1 MTASLFFAIFDAVQT
16 ETAMKRILITILTL
30 AFICTTHISAQPR
43 AMGLRAGACGIEASY
58 QHKLNNKRFIGA
70 DLGLD
75 FGYNCSGNPGAR
87 FCTTYN
93 FIWASP
99 AWTEKGTW
107 TLYGGPGLFAGA
119 GEDLMAIRVGDEI
132 AGSINKHGFVAGLAL
147 QFGLE
152 FKLRIP
158 LHISVDTRPYFG
170 VHINKDQ
177 TGFYENGL
185 LGFAPSLAV
194 RYMF

>member
-1 MTASLFFAIFDAVQT
+1 
-16 ETAMKRILITILTL
+16 MKRILITIISLTL
-30 AFICTTHISAQPR
+30 TSLSAVNAQPR
-43 AMGLRAGACGIEASY
+43 AMGLRAGACGFEASY

-87 FCTTYN
+87 LCATYN

-107 TLYGGPGLFAGA
+107 TLYGGPGIFTGA

-132 AGSINKHGFVAGLAL
+132 IGSINKHGFVAGLAL

-152 FKLRIP
+152 FKFRIP
-158 LHISVDTRPYFG
+158 LHISIDTRPYFG

-177 TGFYENGL
+177 AGLYENGL
-185 LGFAPSLAV
+185 LVFAPSLAV